1 MLEELGKSHSVK
13 AFTYSRQYP
22 SILFPGRTQYVGPD
36 DEAVKVDAEPLVDTL
51 NPFSFRKTAR
61 RIREWKPDVVILRYW
76 MSWFA
81 PALGYIARHCGAP
94 KVIALIDNALPHERH
109 FFDKPLAKWFFKACD
124 GFVTMSPSVSAE
136 LLEMVPDARFDEIS
150 HPLYTHFGSRI
161 PKEEAEER
169 LGLSHGPRNL
179 LFFGLIR
186 DYKGLDVLL
195 EAFRGLDERYRLI
208 VAGEPYGSFDRY
220 EAIIR
225 TLPGKDRILLRTD
238 YIKDSDVKI
247 FFSAADLVVL
257 PYKSA
262 TQSGIAAISYHFDVP
277 LVTTLTGSIGC
288 AVQEAGTGIAVPPCD
303 PAAVAGAIG
312 RYFDEE
318 GVADSCKA
326 AIAAEKER
334 LSWKNFC
341 NSLVDFAASI

>member
-22 SILFPGRTQYVGPD
+22 SILFPGKTQYVGPD
-36 DEAVKVDAEPLVDTL
+36 DEAVKVDAEPLVDTI
-51 NPFSFRKTAR
+51 NPFSWRKAAR
-61 RIREWKPDVVILRYW
+61 KIMAWQPDVLILRYW

-81 PALGYIARHCGAP
+81 PALGVIARRCRGP

-109 FFDKPLAKWFFKACD
+109 FFDRPLAKWFFSACD
-124 GFVTMSPSVSAE
+124 GFITLSPSVSAD
-136 LLEMVPDARFDEIS
+136 LQSMVPAARFDEIP
-150 HPLYTHFGSRI
+150 HPLYTHFGSKI
-161 PKEEAEER
+161 PKEQAEDL

-186 DYKGLDVLL
+186 EYKGLDVLL

-208 VAGEPYGSFDRY
+208 VAGEPYGSFDKY
-220 EAIIR
+220 KEIIES
-225 TLPGKDRILLRTD
+225 LPGKDRVVLHTD
-238 YIKDSDVKI
+238 YIKDSDVKKY
-247 FFSAADLVVL
+247 FSAADLVVL

-262 TQSGIAAISYHFDVP
+262 TQSGIAAISYHFDIP

-288 AVQEAGTGIAVPPCD
+288 AVQEAGTGIAVPPSD
-303 PAAVAGAIG
+303 PAAVAGAIE
-312 RYFDEE
+312 RYFNEE

-341 NSLVDFAASI
+341 TALVDFAASI

>member
-22 SILFPGRTQYVGPD
+22 SFLFPGKTQYVGPD
-36 DEAVKVDAEPLVDTL
+36 DEAVKVDADPVVDTL
-51 NPFSFRKTAR
+51 NPFSFGKAARK
-61 RIREWKPDVVILRYW
+61 IREWKPDVVILRYW

-81 PALGYIARHCGAP
+81 PALGWVARRCGCP
-94 KVIALIDNALPHERH
+94 RVIALIDNALPHERH

-124 GFVTMSPSVSAE
+124 GFVTLSPSVSKD
-136 LLEMVPDARFDEIS
+136 LLEMIPGARYAEIP
-150 HPLYTHFGSRI
+150 HPLFTHFGSRM
-161 PKEEAEER
+161 PKEEAEDL

-186 DYKGLDVLL
+186 EYKGLDVLL

-208 VAGEPYGSFDRY
+208 VAGEPYGSFDKY
-220 EAIIR
+220 EAILK
-225 TLPGKDRILLRTD
+225 TLPGRDRVVLRTD
-238 YIKDSDVKI
+238 YIKDSEVRKY
-247 FFSAADLVVL
+247 FSAADLVVL

-277 LVTTLTGSIGC
+277 LVTTLTGSIGS

-303 PAAVAGAIG
+303 PAAVAGAVV

-341 NSLVDFAASI
+341 NALTDFAASI

>member
-1 MLEELGKSHSVK
+1 MLEELGKSHTVK

-22 SILFPGRTQYVGPD
+22 SLLFPGKTQYVGPD
-36 DEAVKVDAEPLVDTL
+36 DEAVKVDAEPVVDTV
-51 NPFSFRKTAR
+51 NPFSWRKAAR
-61 RIREWKPDVVILRYW
+61 KIRAWKPDVVILRYW

-81 PALGYIARHCGAP
+81 PALGVIARHCGCP

-109 FFDKPLAKWFFKACD
+109 FFDRPLAKWFFEACN
-124 GFVTMSPSVSAE
+124 GFITMSPSVSAE
-136 LLEMVPDARFDEIS
+136 LQDMVPDGRFDEIP
-150 HPLYTHFGSRI
+150 HPLYTHFGSKI
-161 PKEEAEER
+161 PKEEAEDR

-208 VAGEPYGSFDRY
+208 IAGEPYGSFDKY

-225 TLPGKDRILLRTD
+225 TLPGKDRIVLHTD
-238 YIKDSDVKI
+238 YIKDSDVKK

-262 TQSGIAAISYHFDVP
+262 TQSGIAAISYHFDIP

-288 AVQEAGTGIAVPPCD
+288 AVQEAGTGIAVPPGD
-303 PAAVAGAIG
+303 PAAVAGAIE
-312 RYFDEE
+312 RYFNEE
-318 GVADSCKA
+318 GVADSCRA

-341 NSLVDFAASI
+341 NALVDFAESI